1 MHHFDDVYEKVKA
14 SLIESCG
21 LSEKMIEP
29 DKSLMD
35 DLGIDSIDLI
45 DLLYSL
51 EKKYSISIEV
61 NELPKLAVQEL
72 GGVPFEKDNVI
83 TDEGLGVLQEFVGES
98 QRQKLRKGLTVQEIP
113 SLFTVR
119 SLCNLV
125 IKRLAAKAT

>member
-72 GGVPFEKDNVI
+72 GDVPFEKDNII
-83 TDEGLGVLQEFVGES
+83 TDEGLGILQEFVGES

>member
-72 GGVPFEKDNVI
+72 GDVPFEKDNII